1 MTDTCPDPT
10 MLHWTER
17 GQPVVARWRSERGEP
32 APAQVVVADDTLA
45 ANAAFRLASEGT
57 GLLWRGD
64 FHNARHLLQALARR
78 VDRPPR
84 NPVRNVFKAGAA
96 EGSGAVDADQTAAR
110 AAFFAHRQAQ
120 ARRAQVLG
128 QVLVPMQADYSI
140 PLRRAPDLRQACTQA
155 WGVRN
160 GDEAWVV
167 SLRELLGVVSAFEWR
182 KNGVP
187 VPALGAARR
196 LGHHA
201 DGAPR
206 IHPHHGV
213 FSPVRG
219 EYVELVAQAPWPPAA
234 AAMPG
239 GKPQVAFDIGTGT
252 GVLAAVLA
260 RRGVA
265 RVVATDS
272 DPRACACALDNL
284 SRLAP
289 AGQVRVLQTDLF
301 PTGRADLVVCNPPWV
316 PAPAVSSLE
325 RAVYDVDSRML
336 LGFLNGLAEHLAPQ
350 GEAWLILS
358 DLAEHLGLRS
368 REFLL
373 DAIADAVL
381 QVLGRIDTLPTHHKV
396 SALDDP
402 LHAARAA
409 EVTSL
414 WRLGLAG

>member
-1 MTDTCPDPT
+1 MTDTCLDPA
-10 MLHWTER
+10 MLHWTEG
-17 GQPVVARWRSERGEP
+17 GQPLVARWRSERGEP
-32 APAQVVVADDTLA
+32 PPAHVQVADDTLA
-45 ANAAFRLASEGT
+45 ANAAFRFASEGM

-84 NPVRNVFKAGAA
+84 NPVRSTLKAQAA
-96 EGSGAVDADQTAAR
+96 DSRESADAHEAAAR
-110 AAFFAHRQAQ
+110 EAFFAHRHAQ
-120 ARRAQVLG
+120 ARRARLLG
-128 QVLVPMQADYSI
+128 LVLVPLQADYSI

-155 WGVRN
+155 WGAPS
-160 GDEAWVV
+160 GDEPWVV

-187 VPALGAARR
+187 VPALDVGPR
-196 LGHHA
+196 LANRA
-201 DGAPR
+201 DDAPR

-219 EYVELVAQAPWPPAA
+219 EYVDLVAQAPWPAA
-234 AAMPG
+234 AAALPG
-239 GKPQVAFDIGTGT
+239 GKPQLAFDIGTGT

-284 SRLAP
+284 SRLVP
-289 AGQVRVLQTDLF
+289 AGQVRVLQADLF
-301 PTGRADLVVCNPPWV
+301 PAGRADLVVCNPPWV

-336 LGFLNGLAEHLAPQ
+336 LGFLNGLAEHLQPQ

-368 REFLL
+368 RAFLL
-373 DAIADAVL
+373 EAMARAGL
-381 QVLGRIDTLPTHHKV
+381 KVLGRIDTRPTHHKV
-396 SALDDP
+396 SAQDDP
-402 LHAARAA
+402 LHDARAA

-414 WRLGLAG
+414 WRLGLAA

>member
-1 MTDTCPDPT
+1 MTDTCPAPAL
-10 MLHWTER
+10 LHWTEG
-17 GQPVVARWRSERGEP
+17 GQALVARWRSERGEP
-32 APAQVVVADDTLA
+32 PPAQVVVADDTLA
-45 ANAAFRLASEGT
+45 ANAALRMASEGT

-84 NPVRNVFKAGAA
+84 NPVRNTFKAK
-96 EGSGAVDADQTAAR
+96 ADQDPAADDAQEAAAR
-110 AAFFAHRQAQ
+110 AAFLAHRQAQ

-128 QVLVPMQADYSI
+128 QVLVPMHADYSI
-140 PLRRAPDLRQACTQA
+140 PLRRAPDHRQACTQA
-155 WGVRN
+155 WGAPQ
-160 GDEAWVV
+160 GEAPWTV

-187 VPALGAARR
+187 VPALDVGPRR
-196 LGHHA
+196 GHRGE
-201 DGAPR
+201 DAPR

-234 AAMPG
+234 AASPG
-239 GKPQVAFDIGTGT
+239 GKPQTAFDIGTGT

-265 RVVATDS
+265 RVLATDS
-272 DPRACACALDNL
+272 DPRAVACALENL
-284 SRLAP
+284 ARLVP

-301 PTGRADLVVCNPPWV
+301 PSGRADLVVCNPPWV
-316 PAPAVSSLE
+316 PGPAVSSLE

-336 LGFLNGLAEHLAPQ
+336 LGFLNGLAEHLVPQ

-368 REFLL
+368 RAFLL
-373 DAIADAVL
+373 AAIAHAGL
-381 QVLGRIDTLPTHHKV
+381 QVLGRIDTRPTHHKV
-396 SALDDP
+396 SAQDDP

-414 WRLGLAG
+414 WRLGLAE